1 MGREISFWW
10 DAEKRIRVAKAGV
23 ENSLF
28 YEAYRQALAGV
39 AEIVRASVMQ
49 VQGVDPFFSKSRKE
63 GQEELRA
70 TCNREYLYDYP
81 NNCIVFSGERGAGKS
96 SAMLTFVSSLKEKD
110 DHLFRDEFLSSMVGC
125 ELPQVDSK
133 AVRDMLK
140 SCQFIDVA
148 PIDPTTLENNG
159 QILTVI
165 LARMFRLASSAW
177 EHDGYHSGRRVSP
190 ERLEE
195 KNKLIQKFS
204 TCYEHIQAIKRGGE
218 TKPEYEGLETLAE
231 LGDSSL
237 LKVELSEM
245 VEQLLRFCLPKEE
258 NSSYL
263 VLQIDDTDMNIKQAY
278 AILEDLRRYL
288 VIPRLI
294 IVMAADLKHLTQ
306 VVESSLLK
314 DYDDSLDA
322 RHEYVEKITHQ
333 YITKLFP
340 QTRQID
346 LPALGTYLK
355 EHTESTTI
363 RYQIPG
369 EDILPDKS
377 GFSSPQDQI
386 FRLIYRKTGMVFLKQ
401 EYHLHPI
408 IPCNMRLLAHFLSM
422 LVQMEDVDDPE
433 KEEPG
438 YFLRHPDEKNTY
450 KTHAKKLRT
459 RLQNIQRF
467 RNYFLST
474 WVNNSLSSSSVQ
486 LFKDLEQTDVA
497 DRIRYICV
505 QLNKRWK
512 EERETSLL
520 PPKDGEA
527 DPNSATDKTQ
537 DMTAR
542 GQYADMAWICQEITA
557 NSWNEELKR
566 LAFALQTYCSLFA
579 HTLALEDL
587 IDYYERLA
595 CKVEIAARKDDGEQD
610 DEGSQYGP
618 EGTGLGCSF
627 VGLHLLFDSHLFPY
641 WGGESDRVV
650 TVKLPNSG
658 GNQNLLH
665 LVWKVKKNSLSIS
678 KLGLDMKEMQYAT
691 LLYAMLADYQ
701 GSKDDENIW
710 FDLMKPVTNC
720 LYLGDWNGQTPF
732 SGSIPGSV
740 SLNVSTIGEEAW
752 HVMGNSALLTVLN
765 CDIQTKM
772 GAALRRI
779 VSQENTEELPVDYNN
794 WITNVKNMYAAM
806 TESLGSSLPIEPV
819 KNIDFFKWLEPLATK
834 GVEISAHWEKIVKSL
849 GCEITCTILPQEP
862 KPENDPPTPPVE
874 EEEETAEDPN
884 AKKEGE
890 DHPGPTSL
898 EELDPENGKPE

>member
-10 DAEKRIRVAKAGV
+10 DTDKRIRVAKAGA

-49 VQGVDPFFSKSRKE
+49 EQGVDPFFSQSRRD

-70 TCNREYLYDYP
+70 DCDRQYLYDYP
-81 NNCIVFSGERGAGKS
+81 NNIIVFSGERGAGKS
-96 SAMLTFVSSLKEKD
+96 SAMLTFVSSLKDKD
-110 DHLFRDEFLSSMVGC
+110 GQLFQDKFLSSMVGC
-125 ELPQVDSK
+125 ELPKVDPK
-133 AVRDMLK
+133 VVGHMLR
-140 SCQFIDVA
+140 SCRFVDVP

-177 EHDGYHSGRRVSP
+177 EDGAPHSGRGVSP
-190 ERLEE
+190 ERLDE

-218 TKPEYEGLETLAE
+218 AKPEYEGLETLAE
-231 LGDSSL
+231 LGDGSL
-237 LKVELSEM
+237 LKVELYEL
-245 VEQLLRFCLPKEE
+245 VEQLLRFCLPKAGD
-258 NSSYL
+258 SSYL

-355 EHTESTTI
+355 EHAENTTI

-369 EDILPDKS
+369 ESILPDHSK
-377 GFSSPQDQI
+377 FSSLQDQI
-386 FRLIYRKTGMVFLKQ
+386 IRLIYRKTGMVFLEQ
-401 EYHLHPI
+401 EHHLHPI

-422 LVQMEDVDDPE
+422 LVQMEDVDDPG
-433 KEEPG
+433 KGEPG
-438 YFLRHPDEKNTY
+438 YFLRCPDADNTY

-512 EERETSLL
+512 EERKTSL
-520 PPKDGEA
+520 PPKKDGEA
-527 DPNSATDKTQ
+527 DPNSTTDKTQ
-537 DMTAR
+537 DMTGR
-542 GQYADMAWICQEITA
+542 GQYADMAWICQEITE

-566 LAFALQTYCSLFA
+566 LVFALQTYCSLFA
-579 HTLALEDL
+579 HTLALEEL
-587 IDYYERLA
+587 IDYYEKLA
-595 CKVEIAARKDDGEQD
+595 RKPETADPKDDGEQG

-641 WGGESDRVV
+641 FGGGSDRAV
-650 TVKLPNSG
+650 TIKLPNNG
-658 GNQNLLH
+658 GNQALLR
-665 LVWKVKKNSLSIS
+665 LAWKVENPLSIS
-678 KLGLDMKEMQYAT
+678 ELGLEMKELQYAI
-691 LLYAMLADYQ
+691 LLYSMLADYQ
-701 GSKDDENIW
+701 GPKEDGSIW

-720 LYLGDWNGQTPF
+720 LYFGDRNGWTPF
-732 SGSIPGSV
+732 SKTIFGSNL
-740 SLNVSTIGEEAW
+740 LNVSTIGEELW
-752 HVMGNSALLTVLN
+752 HAMGNSALLTVLN
-765 CDIQTKM
+765 CDIQVKM
-772 GAALRRI
+772 GAALRRM
-779 VSQENTEELPVDYNN
+779 VSQEDNGKLPSDYND
-794 WITNVKNMYAAM
+794 WITRVNNMYIAM
-806 TESLGSSLPIEPV
+806 KGSLGSSFPIESV
-819 KNIDFFKWLEPLATK
+819 KKIDFFKWLEPLATK
-834 GVEISAHWEKIVKSL
+834 GVEISAHWAEIVKRL
-849 GCEITCTILPQEP
+849 GCGITYTVPPQEP
-862 KPENDPPTPPVE
+862 GTEDAQPMPLAE
-874 EEEETAEDPN
+874 EAEESTEDPT
-884 AKKEGE
+884 APKAGE
-890 DHPGPTSL
+890 NQPKPANL
-898 EELDPENGKPE
+898 EESVPGSGKSE